1 MDNGLSSIQSF
12 ADRVITGHKPPD
24 LHEKSVQA
32 SGLLGHFSK
41 ADVRH
46 WQPRVFRQRY
56 TREGKTLL
64 TTDRAMKTGA
74 RWKPTQIR
82 IGSK

>member
-1 MDNGLSSIQSF
+1 MD
-12 ADRVITGHKPPD
+12 GHKPPD
-24 LHEKSVQA
+24 LNEKSVQA

-41 ADVRH
+41 VDGRY

-64 TTDRAMKTGA
+64 TKDRAMKTGA
-74 RWKPTQIR
+74 RWKPTQMR
-82 IGSK
+82 IGPK